1 MVEQPPSN
9 IKFEILDKIAAL
21 VTAAFGLVAALAWND
36 LIKNLFAQVFGTADA
51 IIPMI
56 IYALIVTV
64 IAVVLTVIVAR
75 ATSKAKSV
83 IHKEIFKCKL
93 CQFETKVESEYL
105 EHNVKQHAA
114 NPDKFFMK

>member
-1 MVEQPPSN
+1 LTEESSS
-9 IKFEILDKIAAL
+9 IRFEILDKIAAL

-36 LIKNLFAQVFGTADA
+36 LIKKAFAEIFGTADA

-56 IYALIVTV
+56 IYAVIVTI
-64 IAVVLTVIVAR
+64 IAVILTIIVAR
-75 ATSKAKSV
+75 AASKAKSIV
-83 IHKEIFKCKL
+83 VQEIFKCKL
-93 CQFETKVESEYL
+93 CSYETKLESDYL